1 MPRLQA
7 LREQDIDPGIQPDI
21 QAGKEL
27 MEFVSNDALMTCAGM
42 NADDRCQRQHHP
54 GRLW

>member
-7 LREQDIDPGIQPDI
+7 LREQDIDPAIQPDI

-27 MEFVSNDALMTCAGM
+27 MEFVSNDALNPDLRHPNE
-42 NADDRCQRQHHP
+42 NAPATPAH
-54 GRLW
+54 